1 MQKQFTFT
9 RTDNLTEYQELI
21 YNLFEAWGHMRF
33 QMLTVLFQC
42 LFTEEELKNPSYV
55 TAKLASMMQQ
65 QGPVSMPAERI
76 TVQPVSTV
84 EADQPD
90 QEPVQEDAQ
99 NEEKTDYLS
108 IFDNDMDKAGI

>member
-33 QMLTVLFQC
+33 QMLTALFQC
-42 LFTEEELKNPSYV
+42 LFTEEELMNPSYV

-65 QGPVSMPAERI
+65 GHVAMPSERI
-76 TVQPVSTV
+76 TVQSVSAV
-84 EADQPD
+84 ETDQPD
-90 QEPVQEDAQ
+90 QEPVQADAQ

>member
-33 QMLTVLFQC
+33 QMLTALFQC

-65 QGPVSMPAERI
+65 GHVAMPSERLA
-76 TVQPVSTV
+76 VQPVSKV
-84 EADQPD
+84 EADQSD
-90 QEPVQEDAQ
+90 HEPVQADAQ
-99 NEEKTDYLS
+99 NEVNTDYLS

>member
-33 QMLTVLFQC
+33 QMLTALFQC

-65 QGPVSMPAERI
+65 GPVSMPAERI

-84 EADQPD
+84 EADQSD
-90 QEPVQEDAQ
+90 QEPVQVDAQ
-99 NEEKTDYLS
+99 DEEKTDYLS
-108 IFDNDMDKAGI
+108 IFDSDMDKAGI